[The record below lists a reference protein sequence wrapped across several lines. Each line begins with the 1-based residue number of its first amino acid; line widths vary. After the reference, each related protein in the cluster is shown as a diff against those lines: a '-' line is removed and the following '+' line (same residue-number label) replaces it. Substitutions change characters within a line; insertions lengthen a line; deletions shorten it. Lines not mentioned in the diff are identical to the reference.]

1 MSHDHREQPWPEH
14 MAESPPVKVA
24 ARLSS
29 LVWWFLLVVLLVF
42 ALYAGVGRQLTGN
55 VDAFADDLAEALSAR
70 IGHDVAIGSLSS
82 RWFWL
87 DPSFTARNISISNPD
102 SDVTVARVDHLQV
115 RFDFLS
121 SLLRMRVVFE
131 DFEVDG
137 VELALNQSESGQVEV
152 RGAELPEPVN
162 HRLKDWLD
170 LAGKWLSE
178 PYVKITRLSLGIR
191 DNQGNVRTV
200 DVPQLDL
207 VYRKGLFRASGRAIK
222 SGTTEQLASFS
233 LIGKHFFRGD
243 FTGQLY
249 LDVNSGR
256 LFDGLIDDYQWRSI
270 RVEGFDLGGEAWLTF
285 RDGEL
290 LQVTGTVRTPY
301 LQLGVGQESLAPI
314 ENIRARF
321 GWRRSAAGARE
332 LGSGQ
337 TDGAV
342 RQSAGPGEW
351 HLKQL
356 EWTWNGNQV
365 SPFSLRLMP
374 EEGGVTVIADALP
387 LGPTRRLLSRL
398 PILPERGADALEN
411 YRPRG
416 YLDRVSLWLP
426 ERGDDDTFELTG
438 QLRDLSVEAY
448 QGAPGVNGLSGMLY
462 VARNAGYVQ
471 IDTADT
477 PARLSFPQLYE
488 NGWAFSQ
495 LDGLVAWQLEDG
507 ITRVFSDNIRMTQLD
522 GPALTGAFDLKLNRA
537 GEDNLGLK
545 VGLEG
550 ADESALEDFIP
561 SKVVSTELYDWLTT
575 SITRADVTSG
585 VYYGHGQIGSDAPP
599 GSFVSSME
607 FNFENA
613 SVRYDSRWP
622 EVTDARGQVVVNGLD
637 TRVTLDQAQTGGL
650 SLDSSNVTVV
660 PGEQHTVVVVDAAAD
675 VPGEAVRFWMD
686 NSPLGE
692 MAGSEA
698 QRLEFG
704 GQYRLGLGISL
715 PLGGEGEV
723 SVDARVSA
731 DKASVSYPPAGLVW
745 EEVSG
750 ELAYQSAEGI
760 SGAPLTARFL
770 DAPVRIHLSSS
781 ASAEALSIRQTGQY
795 PMAELL
801 AAAGVAPGRTLGLSG
816 TLDYAAGLEVS
827 VDASSRIWVRSDLQG
842 VSVAWPQPLAKSAE
856 ESAPLEATIDPLAP
870 GGLAVSGTW
879 ENRASFDVLWKPT
892 GLEVNLGH
900 LYLGRHTLDDIQIEA
915 LDLGDR
921 WVVTTKS
928 ERALGRIAVPD
939 DGSTVMADF
948 ERVLLTRDDSAEQE
962 KRELLTFEEQLQ
974 AFRDLDMGEWPDV
987 NVSIADL
994 QLDDETLGTWS
1005 FKLRPTPY
1013 RLAVEGIE
1021 GRLKSLTLVGD
1032 MSWSIIDDRETSR
1045 FAGSVSGGKV
1055 ADLNSLFG
1063 TEIPLTNE
1071 STNIELDLDWPGR
1084 PDEFSLTD
1092 MNGSVSLRLDEGII
1106 LEQNNTAQVF
1116 RVFNLLNADTLWRR
1130 LKLDFSDLY
1139 ERGVA
1144 FDAISGR
1151 AQLVDGR
1158 INMDPELQVVGPS
1171 GAFKLSGS
1179 TDIATETLDMRLVVV
1194 LPLTQNLPLA
1204 ALLMGAGAPIGG
1216 ALFVLDKILGDP
1228 LSKLTSASYGVTGT
1242 WDDPKVDLRR
1252 VFDNG
1257 E

>member
-1 MSHDHREQPWPEH
+1 MSHDDREQPWREH

-42 ALYAGVGRQLTGN
+42 ALYAGVGRQLTLN

-70 IGHDVAIGSLSS
+70 ISHDVAIGSLSS

-87 DPSFTARNISISNPD
+87 DPSFTARNISIANPD

-137 VELALNQSESGQVEV
+137 VELALNQSESGEVEV

-233 LIGKHFFRGD
+233 LVGKHFFRGD

-321 GWRRSAAGARE
+321 GWRRSSAGALE
-332 LGSGQ
+332 AGSSQ
-337 TDGAV
+337 TKGAAK
-342 RQSAGPGEW
+342 QSGGPGEW

-426 ERGDDDTFELTG
+426 ERGDDNTFELTG

-448 QGAPGVNGLSGMLY
+448 RGAPGVSGLSGRLY

-471 IDTADT
+471 MDTADA
-477 PARLSFPQLYE
+477 PVRLSFPQLYE

-522 GPALTGAFDLKLNRA
+522 GPGLTGAFDLKLNRA

-550 ADESALEDFIP
+550 ADENALEDFIP
-561 SKVVSTELYDWLTT
+561 SKVVSIELYDWLTT

-613 SVRYDSRWP
+613 SVRYDPRWP

-650 SLDSSNVTVV
+650 TLDSSKVMVV
-660 PGEQHTVVVVDAAAD
+660 PGEQGTVLVVDAAAE

-692 MAGSEA
+692 MAGTEA
-698 QRLEFG
+698 QRLEFD

-715 PLGGEGEV
+715 PLGAEGEV
-723 SVDARVSA
+723 SVDASGGG
-731 DKASVSYPPAGLVW
+731 DKATVSCPPAGLTW
-745 EEVSG
+745 EGVRG
-750 ELAYQSAEGI
+750 EWGYQSAEGI
-760 SGAPLTARFL
+760 SGGPLTARFL
-770 DAPVRIHLSSS
+770 DAPVRIRLSSS
-781 ASAEALSIRQTGQY
+781 ASGEAL
-795 PMAELL
+795 
-801 AAAGVAPGRTLGLSG
+801 
-816 TLDYAAGLEVS
+816 
-827 VDASSRIWVRSDLQG
+827 
-842 VSVAWPQPLAKSAE
+842 
-856 ESAPLEATIDPLAP
+856 
-870 GGLAVSGTW
+870 
-879 ENRASFDVLWKPT
+879 
-892 GLEVNLGH
+892 
-900 LYLGRHTLDDIQIEA
+900 
-915 LDLGDR
+915 
-921 WVVTTKS
+921 
-928 ERALGRIAVPD
+928 
-939 DGSTVMADF
+939 
-948 ERVLLTRDDSAEQE
+948 
-962 KRELLTFEEQLQ
+962 
-974 AFRDLDMGEWPDV
+974 
-987 NVSIADL
+987 
-994 QLDDETLGTWS
+994 
-1005 FKLRPTPY
+1005 
-1013 RLAVEGIE
+1013 
-1021 GRLKSLTLVGD
+1021 
-1032 MSWSIIDDRETSR
+1032 
-1045 FAGSVSGGKV
+1045 
-1055 ADLNSLFG
+1055 
-1063 TEIPLTNE
+1063 
-1071 STNIELDLDWPGR
+1071 
-1084 PDEFSLTD
+1084 
-1092 MNGSVSLRLDEGII
+1092 
-1106 LEQNNTAQVF
+1106 
-1116 RVFNLLNADTLWRR
+1116 
-1130 LKLDFSDLY
+1130 
-1139 ERGVA
+1139 
-1144 FDAISGR
+1144 
-1151 AQLVDGR
+1151 
-1158 INMDPELQVVGPS
+1158 
-1171 GAFKLSGS
+1171 
-1179 TDIATETLDMRLVVV
+1179 
-1194 LPLTQNLPLA
+1194 
-1204 ALLMGAGAPIGG
+1204 
-1216 ALFVLDKILGDP
+1216 
-1228 LSKLTSASYGVTGT
+1228 
-1242 WDDPKVDLRR
+1242 
-1252 VFDNG
+1252 
-1257 E
+1257 